1 MQIIYL
7 NQNIFIMKRFL
18 FIAGLFLI
26 FANLA
31 YSQQSENGPIISF
44 NKDVHDYGKLIT
56 TNTPDGTVE
65 FKVYNKGKKPL
76 VLSNVRA
83 CCGTQVKEYTNHPI
97 ASGDSG
103 IVKVEF
109 RILPRPHR
117 ISRTVTIQSNAENR
131 QTAVLRIIGEV
142 IEPPDNSI
150 EL

>member
-1 MQIIYL
+1 
-7 NQNIFIMKRFL
+7 MKRLL
-18 FIAGLFLI
+18 FIAGFLLI
-26 FANLA
+26 FANLSHA
-31 YSQQSENGPIISF
+31 QQSENGSVITF
-44 NKDVHDYGKLIT
+44 NKDVHDYGKVLT
-56 TNTPDGTVE
+56 TNIPDGIVE

-76 VLSNVRA
+76 VLSSVRA
-83 CCGTQVKEYTNHPI
+83 CCGTQVKEFTNQPI
-97 ASGDSG
+97 SPGDSG

-109 RILPRPHR
+109 RILTRPHR

>member
-1 MQIIYL
+1 
-7 NQNIFIMKRFL
+7 MKKFL
-18 FIAGLFLI
+18 FIAGLLLI
-26 FANLA
+26 FSTLSYA
-31 YSQQSENGPIISF
+31 QQSENGPIISF
-44 NKDVHDYGKLIT
+44 DKEIHDYGKVIT
-56 TNTPDGTVE
+56 TETPDGKVE

-76 VLSNVRA
+76 IMSNVRA

-97 ASGDSG
+97 SPGDSG

-109 RILPRPHR
+109 RILERPHR

-131 QTAVLRIIGEV
+131 QNAVLRIIGEI

>member
-1 MQIIYL
+1 
-7 NQNIFIMKRFL
+7 MKRFL
-18 FIAGLFLI
+18 FTAGLLLFLI
-26 FANLA
+26 NPSNAQL
-31 YSQQSENGPIISF
+31 SGNGPTISF
-44 NKDVHDYGKLIT
+44 DKEVHDYGKIIT
-56 TNTPDGTVE
+56 TKTPDGKVE
-65 FKVYNKGKKPL
+65 FKVYNKGKIPL
-76 VLSNVRA
+76 IMSNVRA
-83 CCGTQVKEYTNHPI
+83 CCGTQVKEFTNQPI
-97 ASGDSG
+97 SPGDSG